1 MQGIQII
8 GANGRLRSIQVE
20 KLFKYWTKLLV
31 YEYVITSL
39 DILNDI
45 PSMLSN
51 LYIHT
56 IIILM

>member
-1 MQGIQII
+1 MQWIQII
-8 GANGRLRSIQVE
+8 GANARLRSIQVE
-20 KLFKYWTKLLV
+20 NLFKYWTKPLV
-31 YEYVITSL
+31 YEYEVTSL

-45 PSMLSN
+45 SSMLSN

>member
-1 MQGIQII
+1 MQWIHLV

-20 KLFKYWTKLLV
+20 DLFKYWTKLLV
-31 YEYVITSL
+31 YEYVVTSM

>member
-1 MQGIQII
+1 MQWIHLI

-20 KLFKYWTKLLV
+20 DLFKYWTKLLV
-31 YEYVITSL
+31 YEYVVTSM